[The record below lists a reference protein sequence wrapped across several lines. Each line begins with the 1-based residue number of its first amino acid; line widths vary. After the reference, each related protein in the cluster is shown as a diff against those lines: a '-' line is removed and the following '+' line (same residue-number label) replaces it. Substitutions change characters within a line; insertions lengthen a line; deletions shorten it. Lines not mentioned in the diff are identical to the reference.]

1 MEDCLGPP
9 KFFPVME
16 PVFGGKEEQYLLDA
30 FRSTWISSIGKYI
43 DLFEGRF
50 AEYVGAEYAIAVV
63 NGTAA
68 LHLALAAMDVGE
80 GDEVIVPDFTFS
92 ATANSVIYTGAKPI
106 LVDVDPETYTLDWR
120 LLERSITKKTKAII
134 PVHLLGRP
142 CEMDSI
148 LYIADKYGLKV
159 VEDAA
164 EAHGASYKGKLV
176 GILGDIGCF
185 SFFGN
190 KIITTGEGGM
200 CITNDPH
207 LAAKM
212 RILRDH
218 GMNPKKR
225 YWNDHVGFNYR
236 MTNIQAAIGLGQI
249 EQIETFIQQKMEMAK
264 AYTRL
269 LDKIPGVI
277 PPDCKAW
284 DEGVCWLFYVFL
296 NNQVLIDNR
305 DQIIMKMAERGVQ
318 TRPLFYPLHLMPP
331 YRSTGD
337 FPVTDKVSKAG
348 IFLPSSVKLTE
359 EDIAHICNI
368 FSDVINEICES

>member
-1 MEDCLGPP
+1 MGNCVDSPR
-9 KFFPVME
+9 FFPVME
-16 PVFGGKEEQYLLDA
+16 PVFGGKEEEYLLDA

-43 DLFEGRF
+43 DLFEGHF

-68 LHLALAAMDVGE
+68 LHLALAALDVGE
-80 GDEVIVPDFTFS
+80 GDEVIIPDFTFS
-92 ATANSVIYTGAKPI
+92 ATANSVIYTGAKPV
-106 LVDVDPETYTLDWR
+106 LVDVDPETYNLDWR

-134 PVHLLGRP
+134 PVHILGRP

-148 LYIADKYGLKV
+148 LDVAEKYGLKV

-164 EAHGASYKGKLV
+164 EAHGASYKGKRV
-176 GILGDIGCF
+176 GSFGDIGCF

-200 CITNDPH
+200 CVTNDPH
-207 LAAKM
+207 LASKM

-218 GMNPKKR
+218 GMNPQKR

-236 MTNIQAAIGLGQI
+236 MTNLQAAIGLGQF
-249 EQIETFIQQKMEMAK
+249 EQIETFIQKKAEMAR

-269 LDKIPGVI
+269 LAKIPGVI
-277 PPDCKAW
+277 SPDSKAW

-296 NNQVLIDNR
+296 ESEALIENR
-305 DQIIMKMAERGVQ
+305 DKIISKMAEKGVQ

-337 FPVTDKVSKAG
+337 FSVTDKVSRAG
-348 IFLPSSVKLTE
+348 IFLPSSVKLKE
-359 EDIAHICNI
+359 EDIAYICNI
-368 FSDVINEICES
+368 FNEVVSEISHS